1 MILSCAVDSPRP
13 RISREKG
20 RDRGGRGAPGAAWKC
35 AAKWRDRPAPP
46 TAPAGR
52 RAAWLGGRGW
62 PPQRG
67 RSIPAAQ
74 TPEPFWGGSRT
85 RAFPARG
92 QLPGSPTVLISRRR
106 PHWHQMVGSDVRRQP
121 PPIRGAS
128 PSQGGGSRGLG
139 QARLCPRPSFL
150 PVGPTGHSRGPGV
163 YTAYAPAVRAPAL
176 AGPLGL
182 PGGAAPHP
190 TPVITSRLG
199 GQGAGLPQGRSSQAE
214 GPPRRRHGA
223 PGPLRSPRLPGT
235 ATTVHVSTA
244 PRTPCERA
252 WGRVPP
258 RSPREGNREHES
270 GFP

>member
-74 TPEPFWGGSRT
+74 TPEPFWGGGSRT

-199 GQGAGLPQGRSSQAE
+199 GQGAGLPQGRSSQAGGAAQE
-214 GPPRRRHGA
+214 AARGPWPAAQPQA
-223 PGPLRSPRLPGT
+223 PGHR
-235 ATTVHVSTA
+235 HH
-244 PRTPCERA
+244 C
-252 WGRVPP
+252 
-258 RSPREGNREHES
+258 PREHC
-270 GFP
+270 PQDPV